1 MKKTDVLSAT
11 SEDGR
16 FPSWLSMAMLNE
28 GVTMSNPTKSKRDG
42 E

>member
-16 FPSWLSMAMLNE
+16 FPSWLSMAILE
-28 GVTMSNPTKSKRDG
+28 GFEQPG
-42 E
+42 

>member
-16 FPSWLSMAMLNE
+16 FPSWLSMAMLKE
-28 GVTMSNPTKSKRDG
+28 GIYHEQPN
-42 E
+42 

>member
-16 FPSWLSMAMLNE
+16 FPSWLSMAILE
-28 GVTMSNPTKSKRDG
+28 GVYHEQPG
-42 E
+42 